1 MTYADS
7 YAWQWFVLVSENF
20 IGNRNADNWQELV
33 ADMSS
38 KFKDLDA
45 ERRIKIQYILSHLD
59 GFPENIGDQSEERG
73 KWLHHDLKIM
83 EQS

>member
-1 MTYADS
+1 
-7 YAWQWFVLVSENF
+7 
-20 IGNRNADNWQELV
+20 
-33 ADMSS
+33 MSS